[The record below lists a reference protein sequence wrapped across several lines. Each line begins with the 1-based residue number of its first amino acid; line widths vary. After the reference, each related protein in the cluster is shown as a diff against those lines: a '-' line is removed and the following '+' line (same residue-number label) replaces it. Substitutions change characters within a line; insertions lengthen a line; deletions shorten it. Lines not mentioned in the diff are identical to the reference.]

1 MNLPPC
7 CWSHGEADGL
17 RRTLRRGKSGEVQ
30 LPRVDVLPVVDIWKD
45 FPAVLGFSSQK
56 GLRWYRCSR
65 ELTGHETTRVV
76 I

>member
-7 CWSHGEADGL
+7 CQGHGEADGL
-17 RRTLRRGKSGEVQ
+17 RRTLRREKSGEVQ
-30 LPRVDVLPVVDIWKD
+30 LPRADVLPVADIWQD

-56 GLRWYRCSR
+56 GLRLDRCSR
-65 ELTGHETTRVV
+65 ELTGRETTRVV